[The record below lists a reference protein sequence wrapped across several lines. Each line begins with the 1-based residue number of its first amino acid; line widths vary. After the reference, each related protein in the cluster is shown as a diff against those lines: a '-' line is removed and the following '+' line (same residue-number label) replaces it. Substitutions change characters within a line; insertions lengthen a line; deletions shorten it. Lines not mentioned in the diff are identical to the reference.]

1 MLEYLRL
8 ESDDPKA
15 AVIELKLA
23 KLFKLLLLLL
33 SEEAD
38 PVEDFEE
45 VSEDFLNERFKG
57 VWSSNTG
64 AGLLLLSEAFALKFI
79 PLQLVPESLESLPCG
94 VLEP

>member
-57 VWSSNTG
+57 V
-64 AGLLLLSEAFALKFI
+64 
-79 PLQLVPESLESLPCG
+79 
-94 VLEP
+94 